1 MKSLKDKMVSR
12 EVEELRRELQKKNEI
27 IEMLLKHDNLTGL
40 PNWESTKNFM
50 ESRLKGEYNPVGLL
64 CVDFDSFKV
73 FNQTYGYLLGDLLL
87 AQFGSRVQE
96 CVQIEEGLIGR
107 LNGEAFLVVLLQTTP
122 ERMREISEKIFSIVS
137 ALTVDLPDT
146 ARVNANLT
154 VSIGGAL
161 WNRAE
166 EMSPYAL
173 LRQADFAMCRAKR
186 GGRGQYVLIELN
198 QASEIT
204 QGIQNAEMAMRLA
217 VEIRGALEM
226 KQFEPFYQPL
236 YSVKEQLPVTAEALV
251 RWRHPVYG
259 VLSPDRFL
267 PLFENSGLIVKL
279 DLYMFECNCRNIR
292 RWLDEGLNVLP
303 VYCNFSR
310 LHFLNEGFADLLLEF
325 TQKYRVAT
333 RNLGIEIT
341 ENMLVEDAQVIIEQM
356 HKLRALGFSVAM
368 DDFGAGYS
376 SFGMLQELPVDTI
389 KLDSMFFQRN
399 LSDFKNTSIICAIV
413 AIAKALGMT
422 VICEGIETEAQVAFL
437 RTIECDEIQGF
448 YFARPMETAEF
459 SKLLCVK
466 GGISAGSAARANLER
481 IFIEKIFDAFYVSKD
496 FEQFA
501 SIVSSD
507 AEWHDLY
514 FKDALQG
521 IDEIKKYF
529 EQNIAGKKLS
539 IIYRSIT
546 PHRADHF
553 TPVSGEAVL
562 VDESLQPPMCT
573 NFYFA
578 ANCVPD
584 GESLKLTKMTMD
596 LIRADSY
603 VNLFR
608 AQNEIRIGQ
617 AKQLNEEEELSA
629 YYSMLPLG
637 IIRYELTA
645 DMVITYMNQ
654 AMFDIIGYTREQF
667 WGEMGGNLRQIV
679 HPDDLNLIYQN
690 SLKMI
695 EGENI
700 PPFVY
705 RFIRRDKT
713 ISTVVYYQCTVAA
726 TDKRPLIQSMYI
738 SLDHL
743 PVYGTSGF

>member
-1 MKSLKDKMVSR
+1 MNR
-12 EVEELRRELQKKNEI
+12 I
-27 IEMLLKHDNLTGL
+27 
-40 PNWESTKNFM
+40 ST
-50 ESRLKGEYNPVGLL
+50 
-64 CVDFDSFKV
+64 
-73 FNQTYGYLLGDLLL
+73 
-87 AQFGSRVQE
+87 
-96 CVQIEEGLIGR
+96 
-107 LNGEAFLVVLLQTTP
+107 
-122 ERMREISEKIFSIVS
+122 
-137 ALTVDLPDT
+137 
-146 ARVNANLT
+146 
-154 VSIGGAL
+154 
-161 WNRAE
+161 
-166 EMSPYAL
+166 
-173 LRQADFAMCRAKR
+173 
-186 GGRGQYVLIELN
+186 
-198 QASEIT
+198 
-204 QGIQNAEMAMRLA
+204 
-217 VEIRGALEM
+217 
-226 KQFEPFYQPL
+226 
-236 YSVKEQLPVTAEALV
+236 
-251 RWRHPVYG
+251 
-259 VLSPDRFL
+259 
-267 PLFENSGLIVKL
+267 
-279 DLYMFECNCRNIR
+279 
-292 RWLDEGLNVLP
+292 
-303 VYCNFSR
+303 
-310 LHFLNEGFADLLLEF
+310 
-325 TQKYRVAT
+325 
-333 RNLGIEIT
+333 
-341 ENMLVEDAQVIIEQM
+341 
-356 HKLRALGFSVAM
+356 
-368 DDFGAGYS
+368 
-376 SFGMLQELPVDTI
+376 
-389 KLDSMFFQRN
+389 
-399 LSDFKNTSIICAIV
+399 
-413 AIAKALGMT
+413 
-422 VICEGIETEAQVAFL
+422 
-437 RTIECDEIQGF
+437 
-448 YFARPMETAEF
+448 
-459 SKLLCVK
+459 
-466 GGISAGSAARANLER
+466 
-481 IFIEKIFDAFYVSKD
+481 
-496 FEQFA
+496 
-501 SIVSSD
+501 
-507 AEWHDLY
+507 
-514 FKDALQG
+514 
-521 IDEIKKYF
+521 
-529 EQNIAGKKLS
+529 GKKLS

-562 VDESLQPPMCT
+562 VDESLQPPLCT

-617 AKQLNEEEELSA
+617 AKQLNEEEELSV